1 MKYFGCVHIDIDTD
15 LEAEDCGK
23 DWDGICARIPGGF
36 SVRIRKSDDPLHTL
50 LSHELGHVVAHIVN
64 LPGHKPNAHELEGE
78 KEAWDLAEEMLKARI
93 EALKCVPKEKL

>member
-15 LEAEDCGK
+15 LEAEDYGK

-36 SVRIRKSDDPLHTL
+36 SVRIR
-50 LSHELGHVVAHIVN
+50 
-64 LPGHKPNAHELEGE
+64 EGE